1 MLAHEF
7 SDDGIF
13 DRQNAI
19 KHFDDGHV
27 RAHAIVEAGE
37 LNSDGAR
44 SDNQQL
50 TGHFRR
56 SHGMAIGPDALSI
69 RLRERKLPRA
79 GAGGDTDV
87 LRLNIRCLTVLG
99 DTELAFA
106 RQLAVATID
115 SDLVRS
121 DTHTS
126 ELQSLM
132 RI

>member
-1 MLAHEF
+1 MRI
-7 SDDGIF
+7 SDWSSDVCSSDLFADVGIF
-13 DRQNAI
+13 DRQNSI

-27 RAHAIVEAGE
+27 RAHVIVEAGE

-56 SHGMAIGPDALSI
+56 SHGMAIGPDSLSI

-79 GAGGDTDV
+79 GAGGDNDV
-87 LRLNIRCLTVLG
+87 LRLNIRCFPVIV

-106 RQLAVATID
+106 RPIAAPKQT
-115 SDLVRS
+115 SDLVLL
-121 DTHTS
+121 H
-126 ELQSLM
+126 
-132 RI
+132 